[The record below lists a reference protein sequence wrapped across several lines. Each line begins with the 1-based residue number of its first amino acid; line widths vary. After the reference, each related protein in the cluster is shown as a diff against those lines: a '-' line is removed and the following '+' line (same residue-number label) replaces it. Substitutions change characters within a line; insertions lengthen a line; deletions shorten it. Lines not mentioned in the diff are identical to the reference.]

1 LTYSDPGIEINR
13 IAMNFLTE
21 EKKSKNFL
29 KYRENISSLNKD
41 IKDACRNS
49 GRSPEDITVIAATKY
64 VGPEGVALVHKLGIN
79 DFGENRSDE
88 LSNKERALSGDSRWH
103 FIGHLQTRKA
113 KTVVPLVEYIHS
125 IDSLKTLEKVGKEAK
140 KINKI
145 QKVLVEV
152 NISGEQTKYG
162 LGRKQVSSFISDSL
176 EIKDIE
182 IKGFMTM
189 APYSDD
195 MEYIRKIFMDL
206 RLLREEM
213 SRFFAGLDLSELSMG
228 MSNDF
233 RIAIEEGATMIRI
246 SSKIFK
252 QFYTFYKKKR

>member
-1 LTYSDPGIEINR
+1 MAMTQFLDRFLDTEINM
-13 IAMNFLTE
+13 IIMNFLTE
-21 EKKSKNFL
+21 EKKNEIFL
-29 KYRENISSLNKD
+29 KYRKNISSLKKD
-41 IKDACRNS
+41 IEGACNSS
-49 GRSPEDITVIAATKY
+49 GRSPEDITIIAATKY
-64 VGPEGVALVHKLGIN
+64 VGPEGVAIVHRSGIN
-79 DFGENRSDE
+79 DFGENRADE
-88 LSNKERALSGDSRWH
+88 LVNKKKALSGDSIWH

-145 QKVLVEV
+145 QKVLIEV

-162 LGRKQVSSFISDSL
+162 LDMEQVGSFISDSPG
-176 EIKDIE
+176 INNIE

-189 APYSDD
+189 APYTDD
-195 MEYIRKIFMDL
+195 MKHIRKIFRNL

-213 SRFFAGLDLSELSMG
+213 SRSFTGLDLSELSMG

-233 RIAIEEGATMIRI
+233 RIAIEEGATMIRVG
-246 SSKIFK
+246 SNIFK
-252 QFYTFYKKKR
+252 

>member
-1 LTYSDPGIEINR
+1 MITI
-13 IAMNFLTE
+13 NFLTE
-21 EKKSKNFL
+21 EKENGNFL
-29 KYRENISSLNKD
+29 KYRENISSLKKD
-41 IKDACRNS
+41 IEDTCNSS
-49 GRSPEDITVIAATKY
+49 GRRPEDITIIAATKY
-64 VGPEGVALVHKLGIN
+64 VGPEGIAIVSKLGIN

-88 LSNKERALSGDSRWH
+88 LVNKKKAISGDSIWH

-113 KTVVPLVEYIHS
+113 KTVVPLIEYIHS
-125 IDSLKTLEKVGKEAK
+125 IDSLKTLERVGKEAK

-162 LGRKQVSSFISDSL
+162 LDIDQVGSFISDSL
-176 EIKDIE
+176 EINNVA

-189 APYSDD
+189 APYTDD
-195 MEYIRKIFMDL
+195 VKPIRKVFKSL

-213 SRFFAGLDLSELSMG
+213 SRTFGELDLSELSMG

-233 RIAIEEGATMIRI
+233 RIAIEEGATMIRVG
-246 SSKIFK
+246 SNIFK
-252 QFYTFYKKKR
+252 

>member
-1 LTYSDPGIEINR
+1 MMAGLPDMEVNM

-21 EKKSKNFL
+21 EKENKSFL
-29 KYRENISSLNKD
+29 KYRENISSLKKY
-41 IKDACRNS
+41 IGDACRNS
-49 GRSPEDITVIAATKY
+49 GRSPEDITIIAATKY
-64 VGPEGVALVHKLGIN
+64 VGPEGVAIVHRLGIN

-88 LSNKERALSGDSRWH
+88 LSNKKRALSGESNWH

-125 IDSLKTLEKVGKEAK
+125 IDSLKTLEKVGKESK

-145 QKVLVEV
+145 QKVLIEI

-162 LGRKQVSSFISDSL
+162 LDRDHASSFINDSSK
-176 EIKDIE
+176 IKDIE

-189 APYSDD
+189 APYTDD
-195 MEYIRKIFMDL
+195 IKHIRQIFRSL
-206 RLLREEM
+206 RIFREEM
-213 SRFFAGLDLSELSMG
+213 SVFFPGMDLPELSMG

-233 RIAIEEGATMIRI
+233 KIAIEEGATMIRVG
-246 SSKIFK
+246 SNIFK
-252 QFYTFYKKKR
+252 